1 MLRPLTD
8 TDPRIMGPYRLH
20 YRIGAGGMGVVY
32 LGFADEDRP
41 VAVKVPHEAY
51 ASDPE
56 FRARFRSEVTAARH
70 VQASTVARVI
80 NAEVEGSRPWLAT
93 EYVPGPTLHAAVLEH
108 GPLVDRH
115 LDNLTIGLAAAL
127 EAIHDAGVVH
137 RDLKPANIV
146 MSWTGPKVIDF
157 GVARS
162 AEYTGYTQ
170 AGELVGTIAW
180 MSPEQLDGQIAG
192 PAADIFAWACCVVFA
207 ATGRRP
213 FRGETQ
219 EIVALRI
226 GAAEPDLD
234 GTPDRLLDAV
244 SRCLAKDPARRPAA
258 GELVRLLSRRFSQP
272 ATPGDERTPPDP
284 PTITPPP
291 PDPPPP
297 DPPIIDPPPITPLTI
312 ETPKPDP
319 RGPGAQ
325 DAENRDRNP
334 ESRGPVPEDHDV
346 TRLAPPGP
354 PPTPPPT
361 PSRPT
366 PPRPTP
372 PSPTPSRPTPPS
384 PTSPRPTPS
393 RPTPSPPPLPSPPTP
408 SPPPVPSPPAPLPPP
423 VPAGAADDERA
434 EGDLPV
440 PPAAPTVVRPPSLPL
455 GMLVV
460 LLTAGGLVGA
470 VGIWAAGTARAG
482 HAVLGPAAATVTG
495 AVCAQL
501 LFLSNRAIG
510 AAVTVLAAFVGSGGG
525 VLLAR
530 SLDVGEPGR
539 VLLCVAVAL
548 VVAAT
553 GAFAMLPPRPATTG
567 ARPELAADP
576 AAGPAA
582 AGPAAAGPA
591 RDPRAPGQDAD
602 DAGRSLL
609 RPAP

>member
-8 TDPRIMGPYRLH
+8 TDPRMMGPYRLH
-20 YRIGAGGMGVVY
+20 NRIGAGGMGVVY

-146 MSWTGPKVIDF
+146 MSWAGPKVIDF

-180 MSPEQLDGQIAG
+180 MSPEQLDGQTAS

-226 GAAEPDLD
+226 GAADPDLD

-244 SRCLAKDPARRPAA
+244 SRCLAKDPAQRPPA
-258 GELVRLLSRRFSQP
+258 GELVRLLTRRLSRP
-272 ATPGDERTPPDP
+272 ATADHGTPTTPSPTTPSPTTPPTPDP
-284 PTITPPP
+284 PT
-291 PDPPPP
+291 
-297 DPPIIDPPPITPLTI
+297 
-312 ETPKPDP
+312 PDP
-319 RGPGAQ
+319 RTPDSPTPGPPTPGPPTPGPRGA
-325 DAENRDRNP
+325 EDR
-334 ESRGPVPEDHDV
+334 GADHDE
-346 TRLAPPGP
+346 TRLAQPGP

-361 PSRPT
+361 P
-366 PPRPTP
+366 
-372 PSPTPSRPTPPS
+372 
-384 PTSPRPTPS
+384 
-393 RPTPSPPPLPSPPTP
+393 PPPI
-408 SPPPVPSPPAPLPPP
+408 PLPPP
-423 VPAGAADDERA
+423 APSPAPVRSPAANQA
-434 EGDLPV
+434 GGDLPV
-440 PPAAPTVVRPPSLPL
+440 RPAAPTVVRLPAVPS
-455 GMLVV
+455 GMLVA
-460 LLTAGGLVGA
+460 LLAAGGLVGA
-470 VGIWAAGTARAG
+470 FGIWAAGTARAG
-482 HAVLGPAAATVTG
+482 HAVFGPAAATVTG
-495 AVCAQL
+495 AICAQM

-510 AAVTVLAAFVGSGGG
+510 AAVTVLAAVAGSGGG

-530 SLDVGEPGR
+530 ALDVDEPGR
-539 VLLCVAVAL
+539 VLLSVAVAL
-548 VVAAT
+548 VVAAA

-567 ARPELAADP
+567 ARPGVAAN
-576 AAGPAA
+576 PAA
-582 AGPAAAGPA
+582 AGPAP
-591 RDPRAPGQDAD
+591 DPRASGQDPRASGQDTD